1 MKNNKISFL
10 INSLTSG
17 GAERV
22 LSILLNEL
30 NNQGFYVELICLEKN
45 NFYHLN
51 ENIKVIYL
59 SGNNGKSNSIF
70 KFLTIPVLAYKLK
83 KHTKKNDIKL
93 IQSHIYRANFVNTLA
108 KLFGAKHKVQ
118 IVNAGQISM
127 YKSKGILGKV
137 NLFLIHKLYP
147 YSDLIICKSKG
158 MEIDLQTHFPKT
170 LNTTIINNPYD
181 IKKIESVYN
190 EEITN
195 FNFLKD
201 KIYLLYVGRFASFKK
216 PEYIINSLPYL
227 NKNIELILL
236 GDGPKKNDLK
246 NLSENLKIEDR
257 VHFLGNVSN
266 PYKYMKKSNIFILS
280 SDDGEGFPNV
290 LAEAMICKI
299 PVISTDCKSGP
310 REILSPN
317 SDINIQ
323 LKYENEITDKGILVP
338 IGNIEK
344 IVEAIALLISNKN
357 LKNEFLENAYN
368 RAQDFSLES
377 IMLKYK
383 KVLELE

>member
-1 MKNNKISFL
+1 MKNNRISFL

-30 NNQGFYVELICLEKN
+30 NNQGFYLELICLEKN
-45 NFYHLN
+45 NFYYLN

-59 SGNNGKSNSIF
+59 SESNGESSSIF
-70 KFLTIPVLAYKLK
+70 KFLTIPLLAYKLK
-83 KHTKKNDIKL
+83 KHIKKNNIKL
-93 IQSHIYRANFVNTLA
+93 IQSHIYRANFVNALA

-127 YKSKGILGKV
+127 YKSKGIIGKV
-137 NLFLIHKLYP
+137 NLFLIRKLYP

-158 MEIDLQTHFPKT
+158 MEIDLQTHFPET

-236 GDGPKKNDLK
+236 GDGPKKNDLM
-246 NLSENLKIEDR
+246 NLSEKLKIENR

-266 PYKYMKKSNIFILS
+266 PYKYMKKSNVFILS

-344 IVEAIALLISNKN
+344 IVEAIALLISNEN
-357 LKNEFLENAYN
+357 LKDEYLENAYN